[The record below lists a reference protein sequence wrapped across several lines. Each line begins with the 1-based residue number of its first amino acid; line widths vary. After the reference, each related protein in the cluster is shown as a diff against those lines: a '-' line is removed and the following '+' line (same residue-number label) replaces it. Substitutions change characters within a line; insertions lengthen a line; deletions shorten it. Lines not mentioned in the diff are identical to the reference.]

1 MTKAIGCSRAAA
13 SFLILA
19 TFVAGAFVI
28 RSTPAMADDKYGCR
42 GDQACIKLAETTK
55 CYADCQRQ
63 CKELRFDAA
72 GCYTTWGPKF
82 EFWRQQAAQ
91 KRGTK

>member
-1 MTKAIGCSRAAA
+1 LDAAA
-13 SFLILA
+13 FSLILA
-19 TFVAGAFVI
+19 TLILASFMAVL
-28 RSTPAMADDKYGCR
+28 RPAMAAADQYGCR
-42 GDQACIKLAETTK
+42 GDQACIKIAETTK

-82 EFWRQQAAQ
+82 EFWRQQAAE
-91 KRGTK
+91 KRGAK

>member
-1 MTKAIGCSRAAA
+1 M
-13 SFLILA
+13 
-19 TFVAGAFVI
+19 AG
-28 RSTPAMADDKYGCR
+28 STPAMAADQYGCR
-42 GDQACIKLAETTK
+42 GDQACIKIAETTK

-63 CKELRFDAA
+63 CKELRYDVA